1 MQAHFKPLCVCH
13 LLKSHWPR
21 QIPWQSPESGLGEV
35 NPLPTGWGR
44 GMAVSYYCKAQT
56 NRDDNSVYHAGREW
70 SRVRSGKGP
79 RGHRLQKL
87 RPQEGR
93 GGAHV
98 TQQMLGRAGHPGL
111 YTPVTAASHPDAL
124 ASSRSLPGS
133 SQSRH
138 ARLLAALLTHQAL
151 FSHSP
156 LAFAG
161 HVMSPATAELAAS
174 LPAGVCSMSS
184 LQGGLP

>member
-111 YTPVTAASHPDAL
+111 WFGSASQEKLRGAGQGATEEQMDSAL
-124 ASSRSLPGS
+124 KRISLCLYS
-133 SQSRH
+133 
-138 ARLLAALLTHQAL
+138 L
-151 FSHSP
+151 FWN
-156 LAFAG
+156 L
-161 HVMSPATAELAAS
+161 
-174 LPAGVCSMSS
+174 
-184 LQGGLP
+184 GL